1 MVNHRPGFGGTT
13 AVPLNK
19 RVDTWLEIVPAV
31 LEALGVKHVALMSH
45 SAGTIYAF
53 NTAVRLPHLLYP
65 GGRGFMGCLG
75 EFLRFFSSSLFLRNP
90 RSRLSVCL
98 LHCNQMHIR

>member
-13 AVPLNK
+13 AVPLEK
-19 RVDTWLEIVPAV
+19 RVDTWFEIVPAV
-31 LEALGVKHVALMSH
+31 LKELGVKHVALMSH

-53 NTAVRLPHLLYP
+53 NTAVKLPHLLYP

-75 EFLRFFSSSLFLRNP
+75 EFVFVFFFSISL
-90 RSRLSVCL
+90 
-98 LHCNQMHIR
+98 